1 MNQFPI
7 ISDEI
12 PIIKYFWSSNKLIEI
27 YTETYILK
35 LKYNKKLIYLIDNK
49 QDTLIKLLLKDI
61 FNIDEDIVEIKI
73 NTIPKQFELFE
84 VVIKVKMI

>member
-73 NTIPKQFELFE
+73 NTIPKQFELLE